1 MKLRN
6 NTNVR
11 FTLDIEGQKT
21 LDIIKENENVFKD
34 LCNSWDEDG
43 SSMHE
48 SDLHKSTRLLA
59 NNLDKLYDYISDL
72 VEIYKHIF
80 NLVDRHESEV
90 DSVLLV
96 YSIIIEGALCY
107 EFLGTRSNKIENIDC
122 ILLDYNNYRITND
135 TKVRFKF
142 DNNINNLAKITTNIS
157 NREDYKKYISYIY
170 DFLEGNVVECTLGE
184 YRVLFRGL
192 EIDMYTE
199 DGLEIIEGE

>member
-11 FTLDIEGQKT
+11 FTVNIEGDKT
-21 LDIIKENENVFKD
+21 LDIIKENANVLKD
-34 LCNSWDEDG
+34 LCDFWDEES

-48 SDLHKSTRLLA
+48 SDLHNSTRLLA
-59 NNLDKLYDYISDL
+59 NNLVDLYDNILNLSDQD
-72 VEIYKHIF
+72 K
-80 NLVDRHESEV
+80 SEV
-90 DSVLLV
+90 NSILLV
-96 YSIIIEGALCY
+96 YSLIIEGALY
-107 EFLGTRSNKIENIDC
+107 YDFTGTKSNKIENIDC
-122 ILLDYNNYRITND
+122 ILLDYNNYRITDD

-142 DNNINNLAKITTNIS
+142 NNNIENLAKITTNIS
-157 NREDYKKYISYIY
+157 HQEDYKKYITYVY
-170 DFLEGNVVECTLGE
+170 DFLEGNIVECTLAE